1 MVPFYSIFPRR
12 SAVNADFFF
21 SSRRRHTRYIGDC
34 SSDVCSSDLDA
45 ATNQVDSQRKHS
57 ARESSADSGRKLSE
71 VFEGVETALPA
82 DASSLEIHQVACDS
96 RKVRPGALFFA
107 LQGAKADGNKFIQ
120 DALKRGAVAIAGEEQ
135 TPGTIPAGVVR
146 IQVRE
151 ARKALRSEERRVGK
165 ECRAGGEADHEER
178 KEVGK

>member
-1 MVPFYSIFPRR
+1 MKIELAQEDQVQ
-12 SAVNADFFF
+12 
-21 SSRRRHTRYIGDC
+21 
-34 SSDVCSSDLDA
+34 DA

-107 LQGAKADGNKFIQ
+107 LPGARAKGTKSIRAPS
-120 DALKRGAVAIAGEEQ
+120 KRG
-135 TPGTIPAGVVR
+135 
-146 IQVRE
+146 
-151 ARKALRSEERRVGK
+151 RVPFPTK
-165 ECRAGGEADHEER
+165 
-178 KEVGK
+178 

>member
-1 MVPFYSIFPRR
+1 MKIELAQEDQVQ
-12 SAVNADFFF
+12 
-21 SSRRRHTRYIGDC
+21 
-34 SSDVCSSDLDA
+34 DA

-151 ARKALRSEERRVGK
+151 ARKALAITAANFLGHPASWMRS
-165 ECRAGGEADHEER
+165 
-178 KEVGK
+178 